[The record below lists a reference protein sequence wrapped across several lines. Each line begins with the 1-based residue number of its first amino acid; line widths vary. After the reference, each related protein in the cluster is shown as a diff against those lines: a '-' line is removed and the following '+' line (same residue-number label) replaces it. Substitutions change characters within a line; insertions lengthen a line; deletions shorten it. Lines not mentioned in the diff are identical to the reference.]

1 MYFVIWFY
9 VNIIWHCCNALIQRK
24 QNRQNNNERIQGFGR
39 EKEYFLS
46 LFIFVIIIDLKF
58 KEW

>member
-9 VNIIWHCCNALIQRK
+9 V
-24 QNRQNNNERIQGFGR
+24 RQNNNERIQRFGR